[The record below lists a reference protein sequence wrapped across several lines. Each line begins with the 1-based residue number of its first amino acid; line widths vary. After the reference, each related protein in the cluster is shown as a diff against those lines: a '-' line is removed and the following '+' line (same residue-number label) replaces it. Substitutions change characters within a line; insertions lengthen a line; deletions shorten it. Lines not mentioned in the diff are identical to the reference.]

1 MSLNRLRKSK
11 IVYARYGIYLLY
23 LAFFCIFAS
32 AKQKL
37 WNIGSEVS

>member
-1 MSLNRLRKSK
+1 MRKSK

-23 LAFFCIFAS
+23 FAFFCTFAS
-32 AKQKL
+32 AKRKL

>member
-1 MSLNRLRKSK
+1 MRKSK

-37 WNIGSEVS
+37 WNISYEVS